1 MLFGLVRA
9 LGTIGMTILIFIGV
23 VVATG
28 IGVLLSLIWTALQFA
43 AVGLVAVIAV
53 VITVGEFSHHRKIR
67 RKGKSSDKPVEA
79 DQSP

>member
-23 VVATG
+23 VLAVG
-28 IGVLLSLIWTALQFA
+28 VGVLLSLIWSALQFA
-43 AVGLVAVIAV
+43 ALGLVATVAV
-53 VITVGEFSHHRKIR
+53 VFTVGEAFRHRKSP